1 MAGRN
6 AQSKRGG
13 QASHGQG
20 PGKRKL
26 NIKLKKDDQ
35 VKVIAG
41 RDKGKTGRVLSV
53 DRIKGKVLVEGISMA
68 KRHTKPNPSKQI
80 KGGIAERESA
90 IAVSNVMILT
100 SGGVPS
106 RIGYKIEGSGVSSRR
121 VRFARKTGE
130 SLDKK

>member
-6 AQSKRGG
+6 AQTKRGG

-26 NIKLKKDDQ
+26 NIKFKKDDQ

-41 RDKGKTGRVLSV
+41 KDKGKTGRVLSV

-80 KGGIAERESA
+80 KGGIAERESP

-106 RIGYKIEGSGVSSRR
+106 RIGYKIEGTGVSSRR

>member
-13 QASHGQG
+13 HVSHGQG

-41 RDKGKTGRVLSV
+41 KDKGKTGRVLSV

-106 RIGYKIEGSGVSSRR
+106 RIGYKIEGTGVSSRR